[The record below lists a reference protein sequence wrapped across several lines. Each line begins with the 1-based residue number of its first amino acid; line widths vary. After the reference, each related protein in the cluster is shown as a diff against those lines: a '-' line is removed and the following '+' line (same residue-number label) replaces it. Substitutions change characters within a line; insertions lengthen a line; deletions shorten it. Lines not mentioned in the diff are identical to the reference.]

1 MRKVVFLNEK
11 DVETLKRYYDLM
23 SNFATVLG
31 YDEIDEVGVD
41 MALLAI
47 EVAENEY
54 PQNRYVG
61 SVQVFCEKELK

>member
-1 MRKVVFLNEK
+1 MRKVIFLNEK

-23 SNFATVLG
+23 SDFATVLE
-31 YDEIDEVGVD
+31 YDEIDAVGLD

-47 EVAENEY
+47 GIAENEY
-54 PQNRYVG
+54 PQNLYVG